1 MIRHSEEERTDMIKA
16 TVYVTIKKS
25 VLDPQGVAVQG
36 ALHSIGFQEVESLR
50 IGKYMELNLDTDDR
64 AEAETRLK
72 AMCEKLLANTV
83 VEDYRYELEG

>member
-1 MIRHSEEERTDMIKA
+1 MIKA
-16 TVYVTIKKS
+16 TVYVTIKKG

-36 ALHSIGFQEVESLR
+36 ALQSIGFQEVESLR
-50 IGKYMELNLDTDDR
+50 IGKYMELTLDTDDR
-64 AEAETRLK
+64 AEAEERLK

>member
-1 MIRHSEEERTDMIKA
+1 MIKA

-64 AEAETRLK
+64 AEAEERLK

>member
-1 MIRHSEEERTDMIKA
+1 MLKA

-36 ALHSIGFQEVESLR
+36 ALHSVGFQEVESLR
-50 IGKYMELNLDTDDR
+50 IGKYIELTLDTNDR
-64 AEAETRLK
+64 EEAANRLK

-83 VEDYRYELEG
+83 IEDYRYELEA